1 MTGIVHSTSKCN
13 RC

>member
-1 MTGIVHSTSKCN
+1 MTMIVHSTSKCN